1 MIRSCS
7 VHDFPFFCAALI
19 SGYTLLQI
27 PLRIILRL
35 IARYVQAK
43 RWGDNRSVI
52 LLLSRFLAGFC
63 SAWFSISLLNEAEPG
78 KTSLSLAE
86 GDPDRTLV
94 RTEDIERSGQ
104 TSSGI
109 VGRSIDLTLFASS
122 RAVDTI
128 VYGLWVRRRKSRI
141 LRNRWTAIDEIISR
155 HTDAL
160 VFATSAGAV
169 MWAWFYLP
177 NRLPRAYR
185 AWIKSAAQVDER
197 LIEALRRVRHG
208 QLIYGEDTGQAPL
221 LQSKSALP
229 CLVLRGAQQLP
240 PGRHALVSLAFVA
253 QAL

>member
-1 MIRSCS
+1 
-7 VHDFPFFCAALI
+7 
-19 SGYTLLQI
+19 
-27 PLRIILRL
+27 
-35 IARYVQAK
+35 
-43 RWGDNRSVI
+43 
-52 LLLSRFLAGFC
+52 
-63 SAWFSISLLNEAEPG
+63 
-78 KTSLSLAE
+78 
-86 GDPDRTLV
+86 
-94 RTEDIERSGQ
+94 
-104 TSSGI
+104 
-109 VGRSIDLTLFASS
+109 
-122 RAVDTI
+122 
-128 VYGLWVRRRKSRI
+128 
-141 LRNRWTAIDEIISR
+141 
-155 HTDAL
+155 
-160 VFATSAGAV
+160 